1 MDADKEGLL
10 LTQAT
15 SWVAHY
21 QEAARAVREE
31 ASEPAVHGY
40 RIAAR
45 RLLALLALW
54 RPLIYHPELERRLLR
69 SVGRLSALRDAQVY
83 AERFGKPPASTGN
96 THKSACRV
104 PLLSRRLARWLA
116 AVAQVPDARAL
127 AFLYQQHLALRLD
140 EAQSGLDEPIPCVGK
155 SACTHQQQLRR
166 WHRLRLEIKQAR
178 YGVELLLDLGSGDP
192 GWLSTLTHWQE
203 RLGQLQ
209 DWRQWRRRLRAE
221 QGNTRK
227 QTKLRQQ
234 LKGKI
239 TARLCQLDCQ
249 QAELVALKLAM
260 QAGHNVDD
268 MPSRLVRYSEQN
280 VSSTKSTGD
289 SLEAAICRSHS
300 RPASTKTIQDKQL
313 R

>member
-15 SWVAHY
+15 SWVARY
-21 QEAARAVREE
+21 QEAARALREE

-54 RPLIYHPELERRLLR
+54 RPLTYHPELERRLLR

-83 AERFGKPPASTGN
+83 AERFGKSPASTGN

-116 AVAQVPDARAL
+116 AVAQVQDAWAL
-127 AFLYQQHLALRLD
+127 ALLYQQHLALRLD
-140 EAQSGLDEPIPCVGK
+140 EAQSAHDEPIPCVGK
-155 SACTHQQQLRR
+155 SASSRQQQLRR

-300 RPASTKTIQDKQL
+300 RPASTKTIQDKQV

>member
-15 SWVAHY
+15 SWVARY

-54 RPLIYHPELERRLLR
+54 RPLTYHPELERRLLR

-83 AERFGKPPASTGN
+83 AERFGKPPASTVN

-127 AFLYQQHLALRLD
+127 ASLYQQHLALRLD
-140 EAQSGLDEPIPCVGK
+140 EAQSALDEPI
-155 SACTHQQQLRR
+155 SSRQQQLRR

-268 MPSRLVRYSEQN
+268 MPSRVVRYSEQN
-280 VSSTKSTGD
+280 VSSTKSSGG
-289 SLEAAICRSHS
+289 
-300 RPASTKTIQDKQL
+300 
-313 R
+313 

>member
-1 MDADKEGLL
+1 MDADEESLL
-10 LTQAT
+10 LTQAKG
-15 SWVAHY
+15 WVARY

-54 RPLIYHPELERRLLR
+54 RPLTYHPELERRLLR
-69 SVGRLSALRDAQVY
+69 SVGRLSALREAQVY
-83 AERFGKPPASTGN
+83 AERFGKPPTSTGN

-104 PLLSRRLARWLA
+104 PLLSRRLARWIA
-116 AVAQVPDARAL
+116 AVAQVPNGWVL
-127 AFLYQQHLALRLD
+127 VSLYQQHLALRLD
-140 EAQSGLDEPIPCVGK
+140 EAQSALDEHILCVGK
-155 SACTHQQQLRR
+155 SASDRQQQLRR
-166 WHRLRLEIKQAR
+166 WHLLRLEIKQAR

-192 GWLSTLTHWQE
+192 SWLSTLTHWQE

-221 QGNTRK
+221 QGHTYQ

-234 LKGKI
+234 LKQKI
-239 TARLCQLDCQ
+239 TARLHQLDCQ

-260 QAGHNVDD
+260 QAGHNKDD
-268 MPSRLVRYSEQN
+268 MPSWVVRYSGQN
-280 VSSTKSTGD
+280 VS
-289 SLEAAICRSHS
+289 
-300 RPASTKTIQDKQL
+300 PAKPCGG
-313 R
+313 

>member
-15 SWVAHY
+15 SWVARY

-54 RPLIYHPELERRLLR
+54 RPLTYHPELERRLLR

-116 AVAQVPDARAL
+116 VVAQVPDARAL

-140 EAQSGLDEPIPCVGK
+140 DAQSALDEPIPCVGK
-155 SACTHQQQLRR
+155 SASSRQQQLRR

-239 TARLCQLDCQ
+239 TTRLRQLDCQ

-260 QAGHNVDD
+260 QAGHNMND

-280 VSSTKSTGD
+280 VS
-289 SLEAAICRSHS
+289 
-300 RPASTKTIQDKQL
+300 PANPCCG
-313 R
+313 

>member
-15 SWVAHY
+15 SWVARY

-54 RPLIYHPELERRLLR
+54 RPLTYHPELERRLLR

-83 AERFGKPPASTGN
+83 AERFGKLPASTGN

-116 AVAQVPDARAL
+116 VVAQVQDARAL
-127 AFLYQQHLALRLD
+127 AFLYLQHLALRLD
-140 EAQSGLDEPIPCVGK
+140 EAQSALDEPIPCVGK
-155 SACTHQQQLRR
+155 SVSSRQQQLRR

-203 RLGQLQ
+203 TTRPVAGLASMAAEVASRAGGHPQADETAAAVEAKDHCPFASTGLPAGGAGSAQTGDAGRSQHGRHGKSAGQVF
-209 DWRQWRRRLRAE
+209 R
-221 QGNTRK
+221 
-227 QTKLRQQ
+227 TKCIVHQVKRW
-234 LKGKI
+234 I
-239 TARLCQLDCQ
+239 A
-249 QAELVALKLAM
+249 
-260 QAGHNVDD
+260 
-268 MPSRLVRYSEQN
+268 SRPQ
-280 VSSTKSTGD
+280 STKVIRD
-289 SLEAAICRSHS
+289 QHLQKL
-300 RPASTKTIQDKQL
+300 TKPN

>member
-1 MDADKEGLL
+1 MDANKEGLL

-15 SWVAHY
+15 SWVARY
-21 QEAARAVREE
+21 QEAARALREE

-54 RPLIYHPELERRLLR
+54 RPLTYHPELERRLLR

-83 AERFGKPPASTGN
+83 AERFGKSPASTGN

-104 PLLSRRLARWLA
+104 PLLSRRLVRWRA

-300 RPASTKTIQDKQL
+300 RPASTKTIQDKQV

>member
-15 SWVAHY
+15 SWVARY

-54 RPLIYHPELERRLLR
+54 RPLTYHPELERRLLR

-83 AERFGKPPASTGN
+83 AERFGKLPASTGN
-96 THKSACRV
+96 THKSACRLL
-104 PLLSRRLARWLA
+104 LLSRRLARWLA
-116 AVAQVPDARAL
+116 AVAQVQVQDARVL

-140 EAQSGLDEPIPCVGK
+140 EAQSALDEPIPCVGK
-155 SACTHQQQLRR
+155 SASSRQQQLRR

-221 QGNTRK
+221 QGNTLK

-239 TARLCQLDCQ
+239 TTRLRQLDCQ
-249 QAELVALKLAM
+249 QAELVAIKLAM

-280 VSSTKSTGD
+280 VSSTKSSGG
-289 SLEAAICRSHS
+289 
-300 RPASTKTIQDKQL
+300 
-313 R
+313 

>member
-1 MDADKEGLL
+1 MDADKESLL

-15 SWVAHY
+15 SWVARY

-54 RPLIYHPELERRLLR
+54 RPLTYHPELERRLLR

-96 THKSACRV
+96 THKSASRV

-116 AVAQVPDARAL
+116 AVVQVQDARAL
-127 AFLYQQHLALRLD
+127 ASLYQQHLALRLD
-140 EAQSGLDEPIPCVGK
+140 EAQSALDEPIPCVGK
-155 SACTHQQQLRR
+155 SASSRQQQLRR
-166 WHRLRLEIKQAR
+166 WHRLRLEIKLAR

-192 GWLSTLTHWQE
+192 SWLSTLTHWQE

-221 QGNTRK
+221 QGGTHK

-239 TARLCQLDCQ
+239 TTRLRQLDCQ

-260 QAGHNVDD
+260 QAGHNMED
-268 MPSRLVRYSEQN
+268 MPSRVVRYSEQN
-280 VSSTKSTGD
+280 VSSANPGGG
-289 SLEAAICRSHS
+289 
-300 RPASTKTIQDKQL
+300 
-313 R
+313 

>member
-1 MDADKEGLL
+1 MDVDKEGLL

-15 SWVAHY
+15 SWVARY

-54 RPLIYHPELERRLLR
+54 RPLTYHPELERRLLR

-116 AVAQVPDARAL
+116 AVVQVQDARAL

-140 EAQSGLDEPIPCVGK
+140 EAQSALDEPIPCVGK
-155 SACTHQQQLRR
+155 SVSSRQQQLRR
-166 WHRLRLEIKQAR
+166 WHQMRLEIKLAR

-209 DWRQWRRRLRAE
+209 DWRQWWRRLRAE

-239 TARLCQLDCQ
+239 TTRLRQLDCQ

-260 QAGHNVDD
+260 LAGHNMND
-268 MPSRLVRYSEQN
+268 MPSRLVRYSGQN
-280 VSSTKSTGD
+280 AS
-289 SLEAAICRSHS
+289 
-300 RPASTKTIQDKQL
+300 PANPGGG
-313 R
+313 

>member
-15 SWVAHY
+15 SWVARY

-54 RPLIYHPELERRLLR
+54 RPLTYHPELEQRLLR

-127 AFLYQQHLALRLD
+127 AFSISSIWPCALMR
-140 EAQSGLDEPIPCVGK
+140 
-155 SACTHQQQLRR
+155 
-166 WHRLRLEIKQAR
+166 HRALSMNLFPA
-178 YGVELLLDLGSGDP
+178 LGNLPAPVSN
-192 GWLSTLTHWQE
+192 SC
-203 RLGQLQ
+203 
-209 DWRQWRRRLRAE
+209 A
-221 QGNTRK
+221 
-227 QTKLRQQ
+227 
-234 LKGKI
+234 
-239 TARLCQLDCQ
+239 
-249 QAELVALKLAM
+249 
-260 QAGHNVDD
+260 AGIGCA
-268 MPSRLVRYSEQN
+268 SRS
-280 VSSTKSTGD
+280 
-289 SLEAAICRSHS
+289 S
-300 RPASTKTIQDKQL
+300 RPVMAWNCCWIWGVGIPAG
-313 R
+313 

>member
-1 MDADKEGLL
+1 MDADKESLL

-15 SWVAHY
+15 SWVARY

-54 RPLIYHPELERRLLR
+54 RPLTYHPELERRLLR

-116 AVAQVPDARAL
+116 AVAQVQVQDARVL

-140 EAQSGLDEPIPCVGK
+140 EAQSALDEPIPCVGK
-155 SACTHQQQLRR
+155 SASSRQQQLRR

-268 MPSRLVRYSEQN
+268 MPSRVVRYSEQN
-280 VSSTKSTGD
+280 VS
-289 SLEAAICRSHS
+289 
-300 RPASTKTIQDKQL
+300 PANPGGG
-313 R
+313 

>member
-15 SWVAHY
+15 SWVARY

-54 RPLIYHPELERRLLR
+54 RPLTYHPDLERRLLR

-83 AERFGKPPASTGN
+83 AERFGKPPACTGH
-96 THKSACRV
+96 THKSACHV
-104 PLLSRRLARWLA
+104 SLLSRRLARWLA
-116 AVAQVPDARAL
+116 AVAQVPNGWVL

-140 EAQSGLDEPIPCVGK
+140 QHLLSAGK
-155 SACTHQQQLRR
+155 KANSRQQRLRR

-178 YGVELLLDLGSGDP
+178 YGVELLLDLGCGYP
-192 GWLSTLTHWQE
+192 GWLSTLTHWQA

-221 QGNTRK
+221 QGETHK
-227 QTKLRQQ
+227 KTKVRQQ

-239 TARLCQLDCQ
+239 TARLRQLECQ

-260 QAGHNVDD
+260 QAGHNMDK
-268 MPSRLVRYSEQN
+268 MPSRVVRYSEQN
-280 VSSTKSTGD
+280 VSPAKSSGG
-289 SLEAAICRSHS
+289 
-300 RPASTKTIQDKQL
+300 
-313 R
+313 

>member
-1 MDADKEGLL
+1 MDADKECLL
-10 LTQAT
+10 LTQARG
-15 SWVAHY
+15 WVARY
-21 QEAARAVREE
+21 QETAQAVREE

-83 AERFGKPPASTGN
+83 AEHFGKVPATITD
-96 THKSACRV
+96 THKPAFRV
-104 PLLSRRLARWLA
+104 PLLSRLLARWLA
-116 AVAQVPDARAL
+116 AVAQVPNGQEL
-127 AFLYQQHLALRLD
+127 ASLYQQHLALRLD
-140 EAQSGLDEPIPCVGK
+140 EAQNTLDEHSLSAGK
-155 SACTHQQQLRR
+155 SASSRQQQLRR

-178 YGVELLLDLGSGDP
+178 YGVELLLALGAGDP
-192 GWLSTLTHWQE
+192 GWLATLTHWQE

-209 DWRQWRRRLRAE
+209 DWRQWRRALRADK
-221 QGNTRK
+221 GRTGK

-239 TARLCQLDCQ
+239 TTRLRQLDCQ

-260 QAGHNVDD
+260 LAGH
-268 MPSRLVRYSEQN
+268 MPSRVVRYSEQN
-280 VSSTKSTGD
+280 VSSAKSGG
-289 SLEAAICRSHS
+289 
-300 RPASTKTIQDKQL
+300 
-313 R
+313 

>member
-15 SWVAHY
+15 SWVARY

-31 ASEPAVHGY
+31 ASEPTVHGY

-83 AERFGKPPASTGN
+83 AERFCKPPASTVD
-96 THKSACRV
+96 THKSTCRV
-104 PLLSRRLARWLA
+104 PLLSRRLARWLT

-127 AFLYQQHLALRLD
+127 VPLYQQHLALRLD
-140 EAQSGLDEPIPCVGK
+140 EAQCALDEHPLSTRK
-155 SACTHQQQLRR
+155 SAHSRRQQLRR
-166 WHRLRLEIKQAR
+166 WHRLRLEIKQVR
-178 YGVELLLDLGSGDP
+178 YGVELLQALRGGDP
-192 GWLSTLTHWQE
+192 GWLATLTHWQE

-209 DWRQWRRRLRAE
+209 DWRQWRRALRAE
-221 QGNTRK
+221 KGRTHK
-227 QTKLRQQ
+227 QTTLRLQ

-239 TARLCQLDCQ
+239 TARLRQLECQ

-260 QAGHNVDD
+260 LAGSQH
-268 MPSRLVRYSEQN
+268 
-280 VSSTKSTGD
+280 G
-289 SLEAAICRSHS
+289 
-300 RPASTKTIQDKQL
+300 
-313 R
+313 

>member
-1 MDADKEGLL
+1 MDGDKEGLL

-15 SWVAHY
+15 SWVARY

-116 AVAQVPDARAL
+116 AVAQVPDARVL

-140 EAQSGLDEPIPCVGK
+140 EAQSALDEPIPCVGK
-155 SACTHQQQLRR
+155 SASSRQQQLRR

-209 DWRQWRRRLRAE
+209 DWRQWRRRLRTE
-221 QGNTRK
+221 QGNTCK

-239 TARLCQLDCQ
+239 TTRLRQLDCQ

-260 QAGHNVDD
+260 QAGHNMND
-268 MPSRLVRYSEQN
+268 MPSRVIRYSEQN
-280 VSSTKSTGD
+280 VSPAKSSGG
-289 SLEAAICRSHS
+289 
-300 RPASTKTIQDKQL
+300 
-313 R
+313 